1 MKHRVQELMERGM
14 TDPALIAAN
23 TMLSKKR
30 VIQVQGWLQTERKP
44 VKAKVAKVTRVKPEV
59 ISVFGVRL

>member
-30 VIQVQGWLQTERKP
+30 VIQVQGWLAKERAP
-44 VKAKVAKVTRVKPEV
+44 VKSKRVKPEV

>member
-1 MKHRVQELMERGM
+1 MKHRVQELMDRGM

-30 VIQVQGWLQTERKP
+30 VIQVQGWLATERAP
-44 VKAKVAKVTRVKPEV
+44 VKAKRVKPEV